1 MAICKSCGV
10 EQAGFMSDLCG
21 KCIEAPPKPVT
32 PAQAQAT
39 EASAGDGALT
49 TEGDYAALIGQAII
63 WLSIV
68 GAAICIF
75 LFGQYELPDG
85 PYSTKKVWNTTLIGF
100 YVASGL
106 NGVFFGFLLSK
117 IGSVLKHL
125 ERLKESR

>member
-10 EQAGFMSDLCG
+10 EQAGLMSDLCS

-32 PAQAQAT
+32 RALPQAAET
-39 EASAGDGALT
+39 SAGDDALT
-49 TEGDYAALIGQAII
+49 TEGDYTSLIGQAII

-68 GAAICIF
+68 AAAICIF
-75 LFGQYELPDG
+75 LFGQYEVPDG
-85 PYSTKKVWNTTLIGF
+85 LYRTKKVWNTTLIGF

-117 IGSVLKHL
+117 LGSVLKHL
-125 ERLKESR
+125 ERLKE

>member
-32 PAQAQAT
+32 PAQAA
-39 EASAGDGALT
+39 EAPAGNGALT

-125 ERLKESR
+125 ERLKESH

>member
-32 PAQAQAT
+32 HVHAQVADVP
-39 EASAGDGALT
+39 AGDGALT

-125 ERLKESR
+125 EGLKESR

>member
-10 EQAGFMSDLCG
+10 EQAGFMSDLCS
-21 KCIEAPPKPVT
+21 KCIDAPPKP
-32 PAQAQAT
+32 AT
-39 EASAGDGALT
+39 HATHAPAGDGALT

-125 ERLKESR
+125 ERFKESR

>member
-10 EQAGFMSDLCG
+10 EQAGFMSDLCS
-21 KCIEAPPKPVT
+21 KCIEAPPRPVT
-32 PAQAQAT
+32 PAQSHAT
-39 EASAGDGALT
+39 EATAGDGALT

-85 PYSTKKVWNTTLIGF
+85 PYSTKKVWNATLIGF

-125 ERLKESR
+125 ERLRESR

>member
-1 MAICKSCGV
+1 
-10 EQAGFMSDLCG
+10 MSDLCG

-32 PAQAQAT
+32 HAQAQAT
-39 EASAGDGALT
+39 EAPAGDGALT

-125 ERLKESR
+125 EWLRESH

>member
-1 MAICKSCGV
+1 MAICKSCDV

-32 PAQAQAT
+32 PAQAT
-39 EASAGDGALT
+39 EATAGDGALT